1 MASRKPELA
10 NDASISMVGVGCGL
24 QALLAAQWR
33 VKPPLAVQLAS
44 LPKSVM
50 GVGDVA
56 LCVM

>member
-1 MASRKPELA
+1 
-10 NDASISMVGVGCGL
+10 MVGVGCGL